1 MQRKYYE
8 AYEDRYRQ
16 IHEQNLQWFCEAPSP
31 IVSETIRE
39 FSILPQHKILEIGCG
54 EGRDA
59 FPLLQQGFDL
69 LATDISPE
77 AVTFCQKKQ
86 PHFAE
91 HFQVLDCIAGE
102 LSGTFDFIYAV
113 AVLHM
118 LVLDE
123 DRNAFCR
130 FIQTHL
136 TPHGIGLICT
146 MGDGSCEYQSDIRT
160 AFEVQ
165 GRTHEQ
171 TGKTVQ
177 VSGTSCRMVNFQT
190 FTQELAHNDLS
201 ILKQGITCAE
211 PDFSQ
216 MMYAVVRAW

>member
-16 IHEQNLQWFCEAPSP
+16 IHEQNLQWFCETPSP
-31 IVSETIRE
+31 IVLETIRE

-86 PHFAE
+86 PQFAE

-102 LSGTFDFIYAV
+102 LSSTFDFIYAV

-123 DRNAFCR
+123 DRNAFYR
-130 FIQTHL
+130 FVQTHL
-136 TPHGIGLICT
+136 TPDGIGLICT

-165 GRTHEQ
+165 DRTHEQ

-216 MMYAVVRAW
+216 MMYAVVRAR